1 MKILIADE
9 LHESAQKTLELI
21 GHEVIVKPKCTSA
34 DLHEHLQ
41 GVEALVV
48 RSTRVLEKNLQAADT
63 LEVIIRAG
71 AGVDTIDVEAA
82 C

>member
-1 MKILIADE
+1 MESQLRGPSYPHSPVESSELGEKMKILIADE

-48 RSTRVLEKNLQAADT
+48 
-63 LEVIIRAG
+63 
-71 AGVDTIDVEAA
+71 
-82 C
+82 